1 MPPSPAALFPPHAKR
16 QELDDFL
23 TRALQ
28 AAALRVRA
36 GPVMPRADMH
46 DFRRQ
51 LQEIDF
57 DAPRSLH
64 EMIEWTIGHLERGIV
79 QMSHPRYFG
88 LFNPAPNF
96 PAQCAD
102 RIAGAFNPQLASSGS
117 SPVPVAIESHVIGA
131 LAARAGL
138 GPAAGGHFTNSGSEA
153 NFTALHCAL
162 TRAHADYPES
172 GVRVFC
178 APLAV
183 YASRDCH
190 PVWMKVAHQTG
201 IGRQALRSI
210 PTDGS
215 GRMDCALLAS
225 AIAEDRRNNILPL
238 MICATAGTTGGG
250 MIDPLQ
256 ACAAQARE
264 QGIWFHVD
272 AAWGGAALCSERLR
286 GLLDGIEMADSITID
301 AHKWFATT
309 MGCGMFLINEAGLLN
324 EAFGV
329 QAEFMPSNAIRSD
342 PYLNSVQWSRRFI
355 GLRLFL
361 SLATA
366 GWHGFAQHVERAVDL
381 IGGIRSRLAAL
392 GWTIANQSGLAVLC
406 VIPPAGS
413 NGVHSVVRDV
423 LASGRVWV
431 AKTTFESREVVR
443 ICVTHG
449 ECSDADADELV
460 RVLHS
465 ATGAQ

>member
-1 MPPSPAALFPPHAKR
+1 MPRNAAALFPSPATR
-16 QELDDFL
+16 RELDDFL

-28 AAALRVRA
+28 AAALRVGA
-36 GPVMPRADMH
+36 GPVMPNADMD

-51 LQEIDF
+51 LQQIDF
-57 DAPRSLH
+57 DSPRSLH
-64 EMIEWTIGHLERGIV
+64 DMIEWTIGHLEHGIV
-79 QMSHPRYFG
+79 QMTHPRYFG
-88 LFNPAPNF
+88 LFNPAPSF

-117 SPVPVAIESHVIGA
+117 SPVPVALESHVIRA
-131 LAARAGL
+131 LGVRAGL

-162 TRAHADYPES
+162 TRAHAGYPEN
-172 GVRVFC
+172 GVRVFG
-178 APLAV
+178 APVAV

-215 GRMDCALLAS
+215 GRMDCALLART
-225 AIAEDRRNNILPL
+225 IAEDRRNHVVPL

-250 MIDPLQ
+250 MIDPLPG
-256 ACAAQARE
+256 CAAQARE
-264 QGIWFHVD
+264 HGIWFHVD

-286 GLLDGIEMADSITID
+286 GLLNGIEMADSITID

-329 QAEFMPSNAIRSD
+329 QAEFMPSSAIRSD
-342 PYLNSVQWSRRFI
+342 PYLNSVQWSRRFL

-366 GWHGFAQHVERAVDL
+366 GWHGFSQHVDRAVDL
-381 IGGIRSRLAAL
+381 IAGIRGRLADL
-392 GWTIANQSGLAVLC
+392 RWTIANESNLAVLC

-413 NGVHSVVRDV
+413 NDIQKVVHDV
-423 LASGRVWV
+423 LASGRAWV

-460 RVLHS
+460 RVLQS
-465 ATGAQ
+465 AAGVQ

>member
-1 MPPSPAALFPPHAKR
+1 
-16 QELDDFL
+16 
-23 TRALQ
+23 
-28 AAALRVRA
+28 
-36 GPVMPRADMH
+36 
-46 DFRRQ
+46 
-51 LQEIDF
+51 
-57 DAPRSLH
+57 
-64 EMIEWTIGHLERGIV
+64 V

-238 MICATAGTTGGG
+238 MVCATAGTTGGG